1 MRCPGGASSQR
12 RRSLP
17 VFPCVVLLACWCLVL
32 PSRVAAQ
39 GVRGWVGSTVQMVEL
54 RPFGQDTVA
63 SDGVVRGAEGQFL
76 LDGMPVSCV
85 VTQYCTRYVT
95 LPKQQLVAATQDVSF
110 TAWGFGLQGLS
121 FTALLRGRAHGG
133 SDLLWPR
140 SDDAFDAILGY
151 GQWLGGPLR
160 VRVGRQEVVSGLGF
174 PAFDGGSVSY
184 ARGPTLLEAYGG
196 RSLARGLREP
206 ANDAL
211 RGIEDYLVDEGAYL
225 FGASLRR
232 RLDGA
237 VLTARYHREILS
249 DGSGLVGERASLD
262 FATALPDVRVTGS
275 VDYDFGFSRWGKSHL
290 TVGMPLRDGRV
301 LVEATARRYVPYFQM
316 STIWGFFEPVS
327 YSEVELRGSWSHGSD
342 LGVWVSGGRRHYGDT
357 DTQVLLGPLTDKG
370 WRANA
375 GARWQLL
382 SSVVVDG
389 SYRLEW
395 GPGAF
400 LSSGDV
406 AVRLDTGEGATFT
419 LSGTSFQQV
428 EEFRV
433 GDGRALGGGVSFDMV
448 ITERTTLAGGL
459 SVLRHRDG
467 GTVFTSPWNQT
478 RGWTS
483 LRIGIGGDPG
493 LANTRKPR

>member
-1 MRCPGGASSQR
+1 MTRRVLTLFACSFLALPG
-12 RRSLP
+12 
-17 VFPCVVLLACWCLVL
+17 VLT
-32 PSRVAAQ
+32 AQ
-39 GVRGWVGSTVQMVEL
+39 GVRGWVGTTVQMVEL
-54 RPFGQDTVA
+54 RPFGQDTVPR
-63 SDGVVRGAEGQFL
+63 DGVVETADGQFL

-95 LPKQQLVAATQDVSF
+95 LAKQQLVAATQDLSF

-121 FTALLRGRAHGG
+121 FTALLRARAHGG
-133 SDLLWPR
+133 SELLWPR
-140 SDDAFDAILGY
+140 SDDAFDAMLGY
-151 GQWLGGPLR
+151 GQWLSGPLR

-184 ARGPTLLEAYGG
+184 TRGPTLVEAYGG

-206 ANDAL
+206 ANEAL
-211 RGIEDYLVDEGAYL
+211 RGIEDYLVDSGVRL
-225 FGASLRR
+225 FGAAVRR
-232 RLDGA
+232 RLDGGA
-237 VLTARYHREILS
+237 VLTARYHREVLA
-249 DGSGLVGERASLD
+249 DGSGLVGERGALD
-262 FATALPDVRVTGS
+262 FATALPRVRVTGS

-290 TVGMPLRDGRV
+290 TLGMPLEGGRV

-327 YSEVELRGSWSHGSD
+327 YSEVEVRGSYAHGSA
-342 LGVWVSGGRRHYGDT
+342 LGVWASGGRRHYGDT

-375 GARWQLL
+375 GARWQIL
-382 SSVVVDG
+382 SGLVVDG

-406 AVRLDTGEGATFT
+406 ALRLDTGEGATFT

-433 GDGRALGGGVSFDMV
+433 GDGRALGGGLSFDMV
-448 ITERTTLAGGL
+448 ITDRASLSGGL

-483 LRIGIGGDPG
+483 LRIGIGDDPG
-493 LANTRKPR
+493 LANRRRPR